1 MAKLRV
7 SASIIADL
15 AGAEEKTAFQLME
28 AITQRT
34 LNPYDIDARN

>member
-15 AGAEEKTAFQLME
+15 AGTEEKTAFQLVKPSHNG
-28 AITQRT
+28 R
-34 LNPYDIDARN
+34 